1 MKRETMPVSVVV
13 AWPHRQEVVRL
24 RCPVGS
30 TIEAAISASGLL
42 EKYPGLNLGQQAV
55 GIHGVQ
61 RDRDTVLGPHDRVE
75 IYRPLEVSPTQAR
88 RLRAQSSR

>member
-1 MKRETMPVSVVV
+1 MKRTMAVSVVV
-13 AWPHRQEVVRL
+13 AWPEWQEVVRL

-30 TIEAAISASGLL
+30 TIGAAIAASGLL
-42 EKYPGLNLGQQAV
+42 EKYPGLDLDQQAV
-55 GIHGVQ
+55 GIYGVQ

-88 RLRAQSSR
+88 RLRARSSR